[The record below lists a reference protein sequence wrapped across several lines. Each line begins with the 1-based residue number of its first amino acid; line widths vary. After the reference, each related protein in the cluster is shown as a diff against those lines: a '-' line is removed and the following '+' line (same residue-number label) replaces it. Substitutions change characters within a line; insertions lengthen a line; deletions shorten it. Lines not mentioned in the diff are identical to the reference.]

1 MSTVET
7 TPLQAPTPSAWVDE
21 AVRRWPEL
29 LSDHANCE
37 KKAASTALAMMFAYP
52 EDREL
57 ASRLSRLAR
66 EELRHFE
73 QVDRL
78 MQAQG
83 VPYLR
88 VKPGRYAARLR
99 AAMRTH
105 EPWRKL
111 DLLLCGVLIEARSC
125 ERFRLLAARPAD
137 GAEGGTALPAPVAEL
152 YAALEAS
159 EARHFQLY
167 LKLAERH
174 AQTAGLDDPRGVV
187 AQRLKEL
194 AAVEAEAATAPDE
207 DFRFHSGAPTGG
219 ASREAAVSSVEGERA
234 PREA

>member
-1 MSTVET
+1 MEH

-37 KKAASTALAMMFAYP
+37 QKAASTALALMFAYP

-78 MQAQG
+78 MQEQG

-88 VKPGRYAARLR
+88 QKPGRYASRLR
-99 AAMRTH
+99 AALRTH

-111 DLLLCGVLIEARSC
+111 DLLICGTLIEARSC
-125 ERFRLLAARPAD
+125 ERFRLLAARPA
-137 GAEGGTALPAPVAEL
+137 GAAVLPAPVAEL

-167 LKLAERH
+167 LRLAEQH
-174 AQTAGLDDPRGVV
+174 ARAAGLEDPRGTVSR
-187 AQRLKEL
+187 RLAEL
-194 AAVEAEAATAPDE
+194 AAVEAKAATAPDP
-207 DFRFHSGAPTGG
+207 DFRFHSGAPSGEPAPASG
-219 ASREAAVSSVEGERA
+219 EGDRASREA
-234 PREA
+234 

>member
-1 MSTVET
+1 MET
-7 TPLQAPTPSAWVDE
+7 SPLQAPTPSAWVDE

-78 MQAQG
+78 MQEQG

-88 VKPGRYAARLR
+88 VKSGRYASRLR
-99 AAMRTH
+99 AAIRSH

-137 GAEGGTALPAPVAEL
+137 GAALPAPVAEL

-167 LKLAERH
+167 LRLAERH
-174 AQTAGLDDPRGVV
+174 AQAAGIDDPRSAV
-187 AQRLKEL
+187 AGRLKEL
-194 AAVEAEAATAPDE
+194 AVGEAEAATDPDPE
-207 DFRFHSGAPTGG
+207 FRFHSGAP
-219 ASREAAVSSVEGERA
+219 ASGEGDRAAREA
-234 PREA
+234 